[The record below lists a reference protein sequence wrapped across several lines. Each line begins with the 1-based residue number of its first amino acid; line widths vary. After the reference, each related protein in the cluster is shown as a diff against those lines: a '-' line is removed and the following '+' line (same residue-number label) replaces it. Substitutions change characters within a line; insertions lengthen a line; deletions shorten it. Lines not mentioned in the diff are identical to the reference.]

1 MIESIF
7 GVGVSSVWLFVIAGI
22 LLVCE
27 LFVFSYFL
35 LFIGIGVAITGIL
48 SLFGLLDSFAMQI
61 ISIVI
66 CSIVAL
72 FALRPILKRFS
83 KSKDTYLEN
92 ANLQLKIGT
101 KAKVISEGIIE
112 CNGTMWK
119 SDTNNA
125 KVGEIVRII
134 DFKDNI
140 AVVESIKKSE
150 LDINSFR

>member
-1 MIESIF
+1 MIESVF
-7 GVGVSSVWLFVIAGI
+7 GAGIGSVWLFVIAGI

-35 LFIGIGVAITGIL
+35 LFIGVGVAITGIL
-48 SLFGLLDSFAMQI
+48 SLFGLLNSFAMQL

-72 FALRPILKRFS
+72 FALRPTLKRFS
-83 KSKDTYLEN
+83 KSKDSYVEN
-92 ANLQLKIGT
+92 ANLTLKIGT
-101 KAKVISEGIIE
+101 HAKVVSEGIIE

-119 SDTNNA
+119 SDTRDA
-125 KVGEIVRII
+125 QIGDTVRII

-140 AVVESIKKSE
+140 VVVESVRK
-150 LDINSFR
+150 D